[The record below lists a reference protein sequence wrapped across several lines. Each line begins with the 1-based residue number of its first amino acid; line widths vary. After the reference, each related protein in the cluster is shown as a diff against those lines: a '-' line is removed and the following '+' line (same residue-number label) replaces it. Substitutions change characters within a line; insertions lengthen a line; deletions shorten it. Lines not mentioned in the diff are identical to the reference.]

1 MFDVNIEDRQV
12 MGLLDHLQRAGRDM
26 SPVMRAISAELV
38 SQTEANF
45 QEEGR
50 PKWQP
55 LSESTIEARKKR
67 GAWPGMIMQD
77 SGQLAASYASG
88 SDAVSAWIGSNKKQA
103 AIQNLG
109 GKAGRGHKSI
119 IPARPQV
126 PITPAGN
133 LQPQAVDA
141 VVRLLTGHF
150 ASPA

>member
-1 MFDVNIEDRQV
+1 MFKTEINDRQV
-12 MGLLDHLQRAGRDM
+12 MRLLDHLQQSGRDM
-26 SPVMRAISAELV
+26 SPVMRAISTELA
-38 SQTEANF
+38 SQTEDNF
-45 QEEGR
+45 ADEGR

-67 GAWPGMIMQD
+67 GALPIMIMQD
-77 SGQLAASYASG
+77 SGQLAASYSTG

-126 PITPAGN
+126 PITTAGN

-141 VVRLLTGHF
+141 VVRLLVGHF
-150 ASPA
+150 GAQP